1 MFHLSQTPLPSLA
14 QALWPWAK
22 RLTSALTAV
31 LFVVTSLV
39 GWAAPAQ
46 AQAGLAPF
54 QPITALTTA
63 LQATTPEGPT
73 LTPYAN
79 PCNIAGCAGNSVNL
93 TFGATGNVTLQSFSV
108 AGLPPLERV
117 TGIPERVEFVR
128 NPGFLIDGV
137 DANRE
142 VLFYEGTPVG
152 APPTAINLAPERA
165 IDIPTTFLSPI
176 VDRGIDNVFNNV
188 TGGPQDTR
196 TNIERIDYVLTDG
209 RVVPPDRQAQ
219 EGFIVLERGG
229 NDVFGIAAITAIDAG
244 GRPTSYGPLVS
255 VGAGSWGGTGNI
267 GVNIPTVVFRRNDG
281 SNPANPFLPA
291 HTVAAQS
298 VRGIFF
304 PIASLLPPDQ
314 RNGRIFG
321 YSLVAADVPAGTNL
335 TQATNFPT
343 NTEAVVGGNNQG
355 GLDLVAGGFGYFRVP
370 VPPVPGNLF
379 LNKRITQLTTA
390 GNAVPFPGL
399 ENPDNNLGFPALSAA
414 GLGQGTVNVA
424 NPQLQPNDT
433 VDYALYVNN
442 TGETAVTNVQVCD
455 QIPPGTRFNPD
466 TFGAGFGVQAIPPNN
481 SQNPPVNYPT
491 VNYTGASD
499 GDPATFLPPGTPLP
513 AICGAD
519 RGNGALVVNVG
530 TVGPG
535 QVGVIRFRTSVNP
548 T

>member
-1 MFHLSQTPLPSLA
+1 
-14 QALWPWAK
+14 
-22 RLTSALTAV
+22 
-31 LFVVTSLV
+31 
-39 GWAAPAQ
+39 
-46 AQAGLAPF
+46 
-54 QPITALTTA
+54 
-63 LQATTPEGPT
+63 
-73 LTPYAN
+73 
-79 PCNIAGCAGNSVNL
+79 
-93 TFGATGNVTLQSFSV
+93 LQSFNV
-108 AGLPPLERV
+108 GLTALERV
-117 TGIPERVEFVR
+117 TGITERVEFVR
-128 NPGFLIDGV
+128 NPNLLIDG

-142 VLFYEGTPVG
+142 VLFYEGVTVG
-152 APPTAINLAPERA
+152 GTPPTAINLAPERA
-165 IDIPTTFLSPI
+165 IDIPSTFLSPI

-188 TGGPQDTR
+188 TANAQDTR
-196 TNIERIDYVLTDG
+196 TNIERIDYVLADG
-209 RVVPPDRQAQ
+209 RVVSPDRQTR

-229 NDVFGIAAITAIDAG
+229 NDSFGIAAITGIDAN
-244 GRPTSYGPLVS
+244 GRPTSYGPLVQ
-255 VGAGSWGGTGNI
+255 AGVDSWGGGGTI
-267 GVNIPTVVFRRNDG
+267 GVNIPTVVFRRDDG
-281 SNPANPFLPA
+281 SNPANPFLPS
-291 HTVAAQS
+291 HTVGAQS

-304 PIASLLPPDQ
+304 PVASLLPPDQ

-321 YSLVAADVPAGTNL
+321 YSLVAADVAPGTNL
-335 TQATNFPT
+335 TQVTTFPPAT
-343 NTEAVVGGNNQG
+343 ESVVGGNNQG
-355 GLDLVAGGFGYFRVP
+355 GLDLVAGGFGFFRVP
-370 VPPVPGNLF
+370 DPPVPGNLF
-379 LNKRITQLTTA
+379 LNKRITQLTAA
-390 GNAVPFPGL
+390 GNVVPFPGL

-424 NPQLQPNDT
+424 NPQPQPNDT

-530 TVGPG
+530 TVGPS